1 VPKTRHELDRSAKVT
16 ELLDV
21 AERLFNERGYGGT
34 TTAALADAAGVAQNA
49 VYWYF
54 PSKDDLFVGVLERML
69 DRLVRDIAK
78 VRRRPLVDQVLF
90 TIDRLEQTQDLG
102 AALAERARTSEVA
115 AAFRDRMGAT
125 LRATL
130 AEAIARE
137 SPNADQQLL
146 ADTILAI
153 ANGTHGMPK
162 PARRRLVTFGVN
174 GLLEAQRINARA
186 TPRSRR

>member
-16 ELLDV
+16 ALLDV

-34 TTAALADAAGVAQNA
+34 TTAALAEAAGVAQNA

-54 PSKDDLFVGVLERML
+54 PSKDDLFVAVLDRML

-78 VRRRPLVDQVLF
+78 VNRRPLVDQVLF
-90 TIDRLEQTQDLG
+90 TIDRLEQTQALG
-102 AALAERARTSEVA
+102 AALAERARKSDVA
-115 AAFRDRMGAT
+115 AAFRDRMGST
-125 LRATL
+125 LRSTL
-130 AEAIARE
+130 TDAIARE
-137 SPNADQQLL
+137 APNADQQLV

-162 PARRRLVTFGVN
+162 TARRRLVAFAVKA
-174 GLLEAQRINARA
+174 LLPA
-186 TPRSRR
+186 TNSTPPRRR